1 MDYKIE
7 LSCWSMGSSIQTH
20 VSQWPSS
27 VTLSG
32 CPFSTIQV
40 IVIAVSSALQSMG
53 FGAKNDIKSV
63 GHGGNRDEEIVS
75 HCNRSIGQEPSGNT
89 VPAVD
94 LS

>member
-1 MDYKIE
+1 
-7 LSCWSMGSSIQTH
+7 
-20 VSQWPSS
+20 
-27 VTLSG
+27 
-32 CPFSTIQV
+32 
-40 IVIAVSSALQSMG
+40 MG